1 MTAVVGVPRRQSR
14 PSRDDVRRRL
24 LDAALAVVAAR
35 GYDRTS
41 LDQVAAAA
49 GFTKGAVYSNFATKD
64 ELFLALL
71 DRELR
76 ARVAAVRRA
85 LSTAEGPRDVG
96 ARLAA
101 ALVEDP
107 TDVMVDSDFWCRAVR
122 DPAVRAQYAA
132 HRQSLRDLVAAA
144 VTDLLPSG
152 TAADLDPRQVA
163 GAALA
168 LAAGVAADRLVD
180 PDALPEN
187 LVGELL
193 ARVLP
198 AV

>member
-1 MTAVVGVPRRQSR
+1 MVAVVAVPRRQPR

-71 DRELR
+71 DREVR

-96 ARLAA
+96 ARLAGALA
-101 ALVEDP
+101 ADP
-107 TDVMVDSDFWCRAVR
+107 AWQLLAADFWRRAVR
-122 DPAVRAQYAA
+122 DPAVRGQFVA
-132 HRQSLRDLVAAA
+132 HRLELRELVAEAI
-144 VTDLLPSG
+144 TDLLPSG
-152 TAADLDPRQVA
+152 RGATPDPAAVA
-163 GAALA
+163 ATALA
-168 LAAGVAADRLVD
+168 LAAGLAAEQLVD
-180 PDALPEN
+180 QGDG
-187 LVGELL
+187 VHELL
-193 ARVLP
+193 GSLLNRLLEVG
-198 AV
+198 